1 MSLLNWW
8 VTALPRPKKRPR
20 MNNGAIEKQTDP
32 IYKTLP
38 KVTGWRLFLKTVFAR
53 AYPRLIGQQREKSWL
68 FFDIFLPMLAVSAY
82 VFVYRAIKA
91 PEDYVGFA
99 VMGGAMTAF
108 WLNVLWSM
116 SSQLYW
122 EKEQGNLAL
131 YIIAPNQMMAILL
144 GMAMGGMLATALR
157 AVVII
162 LLGSILFQVTFVVS
176 SFLQLFIVFMLS
188 MTALYGMGMMM
199 ASMFLLLSRE
209 AWHISNLA
217 QEPIYLLSGFYFPIK
232 SFPFWIAAAASIIPL
247 TMGLDAMRQLIFA
260 SGPSLGFVTVRLEVS
275 VLLVLCVV
283 FLVGAKLLLDFME
296 KLAIREGR
304 LTESRR

>member
-1 MSLLNWW
+1 
-8 VTALPRPKKRPR
+8 
-20 MNNGAIEKQTDP
+20 MNNEGSTQKVDSV
-32 IYKTLP
+32 YKSMP
-38 KVTGWRLFLKTVFAR
+38 KVTGWRLFLKTVIAR
-53 AYPRLIGQQREKSWL
+53 AYPRLIGQQREKSWM

-82 VFVYRAIKA
+82 VFVYRAIQA

-157 AVVII
+157 AFVII
-162 LLGSILFQVTFVVS
+162 FLGTILFNVAFVIS
-176 SFLQLFIVFMLS
+176 SFLQLFLVFMLS

-199 ASMFLLLSRE
+199 ASLFLLLSRE

-217 QEPIYLLSGFYFPIK
+217 QEPIYLVSGFYFPIS
-232 SFPFWIAAAASIIPL
+232 SFPLWIAAGASIIPL
-247 TMGLDAMRQLIFA
+247 TLGLDAMRQLIFE
-260 SGPSLGFVTVRLEVS
+260 SGPSLGFVS
-275 VLLVLCVV
+275 VKIEIIVLSVLCVV
-283 FLVGAKLLLDFME
+283 FLIGAKLLLDYME

-304 LTESRR
+304 LTENRR